1 MMVALFKKID
11 KVKFADCIL
20 HELSK
25 LPFGSIPKTEL
36 ELAIL
41 HSIIESN
48 GGYEDLNTN
57 SLVLQRELKLSQ
69 TKFKNKV
76 LEAQL
81 RFDKT
86 NIKVEDYFKYRILK
100 TSVDELIIE
109 EKYLVL
115 YISNPLL
122 LDNIK
127 TYFDSKQIIND
138 TSFNKNIVKIENKGL
153 LKILIDILDDKQL
166 KKIEDKFKEEQNL
179 KNINFSLINK
189 LRIESIF
196 SVSIDPLE
204 SVGKFIGFIRKTL
217 N

>member
-1 MMVALFKKID
+1 MLEIIKKID
-11 KVKFADCIL
+11 KVKFAESIL
-20 HELSK
+20 YQLSK
-25 LPFGSIPKTEL
+25 LPFGSIPKAEL

-48 GGYEDLNTN
+48 GGYQDLYTN
-57 SLVLQRELKLSQ
+57 SIVLQRELKLSQ

-86 NIKVEDYFKYRILK
+86 NIKVEDYLKNRILE

-138 TSFNKNIVKIENKGL
+138 TSFNKNIIKIENKGL

-179 KNINFSLINK
+179 KNINFSLVNK

-204 SVGKFIGFIRKTL
+204 SVGKFIGFIRKAL
-217 N
+217 D

>member
-1 MMVALFKKID
+1 MLEIIKKID
-11 KVKFADCIL
+11 KVKFAESIL
-20 HELSK
+20 DQLSK

-36 ELAIL
+36 ELVIL

-48 GGYEDLNTN
+48 GGYQDLYTN

-86 NIKVEDYFKYRILK
+86 NIKVEDYLKNRILE

-166 KKIEDKFKEEQNL
+166 KKIEDKFKEEKNL
-179 KNINFSLINK
+179 KNINFSLVNK

-196 SVSIDPLE
+196 SISIDPLE

>member
-1 MMVALFKKID
+1 MEEIIKHID
-11 KVKFADCIL
+11 KNKFIDSL
-20 HELSK
+20 FNELSK
-25 LPFGSIPKTEL
+25 LPFGSLPKSEL
-36 ELAIL
+36 ELTIL

-48 GGYEDLNTN
+48 GGYENLIHN
-57 SLVLQRELKLSQ
+57 SLSIQKSLKLSQ

-81 RFDKT
+81 RFDKSCLSPEEYLR
-86 NIKVEDYFKYRILK
+86 KSILEIN
-100 TSVDELIIE
+100 VDELIIE

-153 LKILIDILDDKQL
+153 LKILIYILNDKQI
-166 KKIEDKFKEEQNL
+166 KK
-179 KNINFSLINK
+179 
-189 LRIESIF
+189 
-196 SVSIDPLE
+196 
-204 SVGKFIGFIRKTL
+204 
-217 N
+217 

>member
-1 MMVALFKKID
+1 MNYLIKKLDEKEFVKNLF
-11 KVKFADCIL
+11 
-20 HELSK
+20 HEISK
-25 LPFGSIPKTEL
+25 LPFGSLPKTEL
-36 ELAIL
+36 ELIIL
-41 HSIIESN
+41 HSIIQSN
-48 GGYEDLNTN
+48 GGYENLNNN
-57 SLVLQRELKLSQ
+57 SFALQRALKLSQ
-69 TKFKNKV
+69 TKFKNKI

-86 NIKVEDYFKYRILK
+86 NIKVEDYLKNRILE

-153 LKILIDILDDKQL
+153 LKILIDILDIKQL
-166 KKIEDKFKEEQNL
+166 KKIEDKFKEEQDL
-179 KNINFSLINK
+179 KNINFSLVNK
-189 LRIESIF
+189 LRIERIF

-217 N
+217 D

>member
-1 MMVALFKKID
+1 MNYLIKKLDEKEFVKNLF
-11 KVKFADCIL
+11 
-20 HELSK
+20 HEISK
-25 LPFGSIPKTEL
+25 LPFGSLPKTEL
-36 ELAIL
+36 ELIIL
-41 HSIIESN
+41 HSIIQSN
-48 GGYEDLNTN
+48 GGYENLNNN
-57 SLVLQRELKLSQ
+57 SFALQRALKLSQ
-69 TKFKNKV
+69 TKFKNKI

-86 NIKVEDYFKYRILK
+86 NIKVEDYLKNRILE

-153 LKILIDILDDKQL
+153 LKILIDILDIKQL
-166 KKIEDKFKEEQNL
+166 KKIEDKFKEEQDL
-179 KNINFSLINK
+179 KNINFSLVNK

-217 N
+217 D

>member
-1 MMVALFKKID
+1 MEEITKHID
-11 KVKFADCIL
+11 KNKFIDSL
-20 HELSK
+20 FNELTK
-25 LPFGSIPKTEL
+25 LPFGSLPKSEL

-48 GGYEDLNTN
+48 GGYENLSHN
-57 SLVLQRELKLSQ
+57 SLSLQKSLKLSQ

-81 RFDKT
+81 RFDKSC
-86 NIKVEDYFKYRILK
+86 ISPEDYLRKSILEIN
-100 TSVDELIIE
+100 VDELIIE
-109 EKYLVL
+109 EKYFVL

-153 LKILIDILDDKQL
+153 LKILIDILNDKQI

-204 SVGKFIGFIRKTL
+204 SVEKFIGFIRKTL

>member
-1 MMVALFKKID
+1 MLEIIKKID
-11 KVKFADCIL
+11 KVKFAESIL
-20 HELSK
+20 DQLSK

-48 GGYEDLNTN
+48 GGYNDLNSN
-57 SLVLQRELKLSQ
+57 SLYLQRALKLSQ
-69 TKFKNKV
+69 TKFKNKI

-86 NIKVEDYFKYRILK
+86 NTKVEDYFKNCILQ

-109 EKYLVL
+109 EKYLIL

-138 TSFNKNIVKIENKGL
+138 TSFNKNIIKIEARGL
-153 LKILIDILDDKQL
+153 LKILIDILNDKQL
-166 KKIEDKFKEEQNL
+166 KKIEDKLKEEQNL

-204 SVGKFIGFIRKTL
+204 SVVKFIGFIRKTL

>member
-1 MMVALFKKID
+1 MLEIIKKID
-11 KVKFADCIL
+11 KVKFAESIL
-20 HELSK
+20 DQLSK

-48 GGYEDLNTN
+48 GGYNDLNSN
-57 SLVLQRELKLSQ
+57 SLYLQRALKLSQ
-69 TKFKNKV
+69 TKFKNKI

-86 NIKVEDYFKYRILK
+86 NTKVEDYFKNCILQ

-109 EKYLVL
+109 EKYLIL

-166 KKIEDKFKEEQNL
+166 KKIEDKLKEEQNL

-204 SVGKFIGFIRKTL
+204 SVVKFIGFIRKTL

>member
-1 MMVALFKKID
+1 MVALFKKID

>member
-11 KVKFADCIL
+11 KVKFAESIL
-20 HELSK
+20 DQLSK

-36 ELAIL
+36 ELVIL
-41 HSIIESN
+41 HSIIQSN
-48 GGYEDLNTN
+48 GGYNDLNSN
-57 SLVLQRELKLSQ
+57 SLYLQRALKLSQ
-69 TKFKNKV
+69 TKFKNKI

-86 NIKVEDYFKYRILK
+86 NTKVEDYLKNCILQ

-109 EKYLVL
+109 EKYLIL

-204 SVGKFIGFIRKTL
+204 SVGKFIEFIRKTL